1 MEYLVLCPFPFIRAA
16 LALNLKDVV
25 FWQSHC
31 ALFPIPVLTANRET
45 CTQPKFFHNGKQ
57 NRTRGRISPPPRS
70 MG

>member
-1 MEYLVLCPFPFIRAA
+1 MEYLFY
-16 LALNLKDVV
+16 
-25 FWQSHC
+25 
-31 ALFPIPVLTANRET
+31 ALFRLFGQPFHRIRCSFLAVSLRIVSHPGSHSNRET